1 MPATSPQLETALY
14 SFADSVA
21 TIQMNRPDAL
31 NALSLQLSL
40 DLRAAIEQAINDK
53 ARAVVLTGSGR
64 AFCSG
69 GDLREM
75 KSLGERDGDLAT
87 FLDSPLKA
95 LHDVILLIRE
105 TPVPFIAA
113 VNGVCAGAG
122 TNFALACD
130 LVLAADD
137 ATFNEAFVRIG
148 LSPDCGGTFFL
159 PRVIGEKL
167 ATELFM
173 TGESVSAERA
183 AQFGMINRVVSAD
196 SLMTEALLLAGKL
209 AKGPTG
215 SFGRIKRMMNV
226 SYSNDLRQQLELE
239 SECQLASGRDN
250 DFKEGVAAFFE
261 KRAPNFTGK

>member
-1 MPATSPQLETALY
+1 MSFETVLY
-14 SFADSVA
+14 ELNGAVA
-21 TIQMNRPDAL
+21 TITMNRPEAL

-40 DLRAAIEQAINDK
+40 DLRAAVEKAVEDN
-53 ARAVVLTGSGR
+53 ARAVVLTGAGR

-75 KSLGERDGDLAT
+75 KAMGEREGNIEA

-95 LHDVILLIRE
+95 LHEVILLIRE

-130 LVLAADD
+130 LVIAAED

-159 PRVIGEKL
+159 PRVVGEKR
-167 ATELFM
+167 AAEMFM
-173 TGESVSAERA
+173 TGGTLDAERA
-183 AQFGMINRVVSAD
+183 EKIGMINAVVPAEDLSQ
-196 SLMTEALLLAGKL
+196 EAAKL
-209 AKGPTG
+209 AAHLAAGPTG
-215 SFGRIKRMMNV
+215 SFGRIKRMLNA
-226 SYSNDLRQQLELE
+226 SFSNDLRAQLELE
-239 SECQLASGRDN
+239 AECQLESGRAS

-261 KRAPNFTGK
+261 KRPPSFRGE